1 MKIEKITICNLTSI
15 EGKQVIDFT
24 QEPLRSAGLFAI
36 TGDTGAGK
44 STILD
49 AVCLALYNHA
59 PRFENAERITGDDV
73 KKTPTAHR
81 PFRRPTCGAF
91 SVAAAAKPSPLW
103 SLPLLRGNAMRRNGL
118 CGLSER
124 TTTTR
129 WCVACNASRPTRK
142 PFQRRK
148 STAAFRKSSDWIIR
162 SLRAPLC
169 WRKIVLRIS
178 CVPGAARS
186 RPCWRN

>member
-59 PRFENAERITGDDV
+59 PRDCWGSPMAASEG
-73 KKTPTAHR
+73 
-81 PFRRPTCGAF
+81 
-91 SVAAAAKPSPLW
+91 VAAGGLMGVLAKKDDE
-103 SLPLLRGNAMRRNGL
+103 RGYRLEA
-118 CGLSER
+118 
-124 TTTTR
+124 
-129 WCVACNASRPTRK
+129 K
-142 PFQRRK
+142 
-148 STAAFRKSSDWIIR
+148 
-162 SLRAPLC
+162 
-169 WRKIVLRIS
+169 
-178 CVPGAARS
+178 
-186 RPCWRN
+186 

>member
-73 KKTPTAHR
+73 KKNPNRAQAISPTDVR
-81 PFRRPTCGAF
+81 GILRRGC
-91 SVAAAAKPSPLW
+91 
-103 SLPLLRGNAMRRNGL
+103 R
-118 CGLSER
+118 
-124 TTTTR
+124 
-129 WCVACNASRPTRK
+129 
-142 PFQRRK
+142 
-148 STAAFRKSSDWIIR
+148 
-162 SLRAPLC
+162 
-169 WRKIVLRIS
+169 
-178 CVPGAARS
+178 
-186 RPCWRN
+186 